1 MRGLDHPAFRW
12 VSGALL
18 LGAAGGALYLVT
30 EGRWIHAAALG
41 ALVLLGTIFMA
52 VRHRLP
58 ALFTLLFVAAG
69 LVNAL
74 GYILTLWHE
83 RTVFDEAVHAFTS
96 FTLCAAAGWL
106 LVSRTALVGKGN
118 SLRLILAVVLTGLV
132 LGLLW
137 EAFEWIIGII
147 GGPRDTIMDLVM
159 DMAGAVA
166 AGLFCALVA
175 RRRRQE
181 EPAAQGGFG
190 R

>member
-1 MRGLDHPAFRW
+1 MPGLDRPAFRW
-12 VSGALL
+12 MAGALL
-18 LGAAGGALYLVT
+18 LGAAGGTLYLAT

-41 ALVLLGTIFMA
+41 ALVLIGTTLMA

-58 ALFTLLFVAAG
+58 AFFTLLFVAAG

-83 RTVFDEAVHAFTS
+83 GTVFDEAVHAFTS

-106 LVSRTALVGKGN
+106 LVSRTALVGEGN

-132 LGLLW
+132 LGVLW
-137 EAFEWIIGII
+137 EALEWIIGII
-147 GGPRDTIMDLVM
+147 GGPRDTMMDLVM
-159 DMAGAVA
+159 DLAGAVA

-175 RRRRQE
+175 RRRRRG
-181 EPAAQGGFG
+181 EPAAQASFG